1 MPDQIIRLPLL
12 HDHHSHPLLYASLG
26 AALSLE
32 SVSRKQD
39 AMGLLEKHLA
49 SSEGSLALAYGWRS
63 NQFQWTDADLE
74 QFGPLAIF
82 NLSLHAL
89 VMNRAGADV
98 LRDRYGDDVD
108 KVSDQVWYE
117 NNFRRVLNWF
127 ANLNASAKSLN
138 QFFDHLLTMGVYS
151 VEELLLV
158 DEEEID
164 LFREAGLLERTKF
177 WAAPD
182 TFDALSA
189 SAQDHVAGIKLFTD
203 GALGARSAAI
213 SQHYLGEPENR
224 GMLVY
229 SDQQLERTVEQ
240 SLEQKNALAIHAIG
254 DVAIQQV
261 VATLEKVDRVGSA
274 KKIRI
279 EHAQL
284 IDLETA
290 RRCKSLGVT
299 LSMQPN
305 FSSDSIHYR
314 DRLSESFCQQNN
326 PFRMLIDEAD
336 FVPGEDLIFGS
347 DGMPHGIESAARQCF
362 LPQQESQRVTPDEFA
377 AAYGCGDLSRGSID
391 LGIGGRI
398 RFQINQGKPI

>member
-26 AALSLE
+26 SALSLE
-32 SVSRKQD
+32 NVSRKQE
-39 AMGLLEKHLA
+39 AIELLENHLA
-49 SSEGSLALAYGWRS
+49 NSEGSLTLGYGWRS
-63 NQFQWTDADLE
+63 NLFQWTAADLE
-74 QFGPLAIF
+74 QFRALAIF

-89 VMNRAGADV
+89 VMNRAGAAA

-108 KVSDQVWYE
+108 RVSDQTWYE

-127 ANLNASAKSLN
+127 ANLNASVKSL
-138 QFFDHLLTMGVYS
+138 QKFFDHLLTVGVYS
-151 VEELLLV
+151 IEELLLV
-158 DEEEID
+158 DEKEID
-164 LFREAGLLERTKF
+164 LFREAGLIERVKF
-177 WAAPD
+177 WSAPD

-189 SAQDHVAGIKLFTD
+189 RAQDHVAGIKLFTD

-213 SQHYLGEPENR
+213 SRPYVGQPDNH

-229 SDQQLERTVEQ
+229 SNQQLERTIEQ
-240 SLEQKNALAIHAIG
+240 SLERKNSLAIHAIG
-254 DVAIQQV
+254 DVAIRQV
-261 VATLEKVDRVGSA
+261 VDTLEKVTRVRSA
-274 KKIRI
+274 EQVRI

-290 RRCKSLGVT
+290 KRCKSLGVT

-314 DRLSESFCQQNN
+314 DRLEEVFCQQNN
-326 PFRMLIDEAD
+326 PFRMLIDEAG

-362 LPQQESQRVTPDEFA
+362 QPQLESQRVSPAEFI
-377 AAYGCGDLSRGSID
+377 AAYGCGDLSHGSIELEID
-391 LGIGGRI
+391 ESI
-398 RFQINQGKPI
+398 RFQIVK